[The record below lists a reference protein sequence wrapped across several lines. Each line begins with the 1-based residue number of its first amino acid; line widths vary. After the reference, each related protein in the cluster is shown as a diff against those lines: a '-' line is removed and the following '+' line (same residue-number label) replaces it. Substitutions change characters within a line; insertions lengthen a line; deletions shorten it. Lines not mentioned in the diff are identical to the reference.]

1 MHFIV
6 LCSSRG
12 TTFKAVLDALKDGS
26 LTATCLGLVTDRP
39 DRECIEKAKSADLPI
54 KIVEL
59 KSNESQEEYDK
70 RLHQA
75 MTNLYPHSINP
86 NQILIVALGWLHIL
100 SPWFIQKWPKRII
113 NVHPALLP
121 KYGGKGMYGDRVHEA
136 VLKAGEKETGI
147 TIHFMDEGID
157 TGPIIEQKKCSV
169 FKSDTTDKIKSR
181 VQKLEREWM
190 PKVLQMMEEGK
201 VKIP

>member
-1 MHFIV
+1 
-6 LCSSRG
+6 
-12 TTFKAVLDALKDGS
+12 
-26 LTATCLGLVTDRP
+26 
-39 DRECIEKAKSADLPI
+39 
-54 KIVEL
+54 
-59 KSNESQEEYDK
+59 
-70 RLHQA
+70 
-75 MTNLYPHSINP
+75 
-86 NQILIVALGWLHIL
+86 
-100 SPWFIQKWPKRII
+100 
-113 NVHPALLP
+113 
-121 KYGGKGMYGDRVHEA
+121 MYGDRVHEA